1 MVARKLTIEPVTR
14 IEGHARVTIH
24 LDDEGQVEQS
34 FFHVDEFRGAE
45 KFCEGRPY
53 WEMPQITQR
62 ICGICPV
69 SHHLAAAKACDGV
82 AGVVPPRPAK
92 LLRELMHMGQIIQS
106 HGMHFFYLAAPDLI
120 LGFDADPAK
129 RNVIGIIEANPELA
143 LKAVNLRRFGQQV
156 IERLGRKRV
165 HPFFT
170 VPGGVSA
177 PLKSKDRDEM
187 LAEYDTMLAIT
198 QEAIALAKGWISGNQ
213 KLVDSFASFPSNY
226 MGLVDEDGGLQ
237 LYEGEIRMRD
247 KDGNPLVQFK
257 AEDYLQYV
265 AEHVEPWSFLKFP
278 YYRPMGWAEGKSTHR
293 VGPLGRLNVVDKINT
308 PLANEEFKVFKGIN
322 GGRPVEPSLYYH
334 YARLIE
340 ALYAV
345 ERAGELL
352 NDPDILSTDIRA
364 YPPVKLAQHGVGV
377 IEAPRGTLYHDYDTD
392 ENGLMTRVNLIVAT
406 GNNNWAMQTA
416 SSLVAK
422 QFVDGNKLTEGML
435 NRVEAAIRCY
445 DPCLSCST
453 HAYGQMPMQVTLV
466 ASDGTVLDRISRWE
480 K

>member
-1 MVARKLTIEPVTR
+1 MVARKITIEPVTR

-24 LDDEGQVEQS
+24 LDDSGKVKES

-82 AGVVPPRPAK
+82 AGVEPTRPAK
-92 LLRELMHMGQIIQS
+92 LLRELMHMGQFIQS
-106 HGMHFFYLAAPDLI
+106 HGMHFFHLAAPDLV

-143 LKAVNLRRFGQQV
+143 LKAVNLRRFGQQI

-177 PLKSKDRDEM
+177 PLASKDRDEI
-187 LAEYDTMLAIT
+187 LAELDTMVEIVKVAVGIG
-198 QEAIALAKGWISGNQ
+198 KGWISDNQ
-213 KLVDSFASFPSNY
+213 ALVDSFASFPSLHK
-226 MGLVDEDGGLQ
+226 GLVDEDGALS
-237 LYEGEIRMRD
+237 LYDGEVRIVD
-247 KDGNPLVQFK
+247 PKGKKLAQFK
-257 AEDYLQYV
+257 AVDYLDHV

-278 YYRPMGWAEGKSTHR
+278 FYRPMGWAEGNSTFR
-293 VGPLGRLNVVDKINT
+293 VGPLGRLNAVDTIKT
-308 PLANEEFKVFKGIN
+308 PLANAEFKQFKKIN
-322 GGRPVEPSLYYH
+322 GGKPVEPSLYYH

-340 ALYAV
+340 TVYAL
-345 ERAGELL
+345 ERTAELL
-352 NDPDILSTDIRA
+352 DDPDILSTDIRA
-364 YPPVKLAQHGVGV
+364 YPPLKLAQHGVGV

-406 GNNNWAMQTA
+406 GNNNWAMHTA

-422 QFVDGNKLTEGML
+422 AFVDGNKLTEGML

-453 HAYGQMPMQVTLV
+453 HAFGQMPLQVTLV
-466 ASDGTVLDRISRWE
+466 AADGTVLDRISR
-480 K
+480 